1 MLHWI
6 RKKFSQSVYDEQ
18 QNSITLYEC
27 CLKGKLEEARQA
39 LADPNSQHCDWS
51 TLNCPNLSC
60 LKAAAR
66 SNYPELVS
74 LLLSHPRIDVNQRRK
89 GLEVETC
96 HVQILQSAYAA
107 FAWWQCPGIEL
118 RYQDSK
124 ERFARRQD
132 SSSPR
137 LRAGS
142 WRSLETAPGCPRRGR
157 ERQGSVLGPW
167 DFWWT
172 QIELVYTDSNSNHWG
187 TSKSSVLDGC
197 SSRCGPQC

>member
-66 SNYPELVS
+66 SNYPESILELPSFAQESILVAQKACKF
-74 LLLSHPRIDVNQRRK
+74 D
-89 GLEVETC
+89 
-96 HVQILQSAYAA
+96 
-107 FAWWQCPGIEL
+107 
-118 RYQDSK
+118 
-124 ERFARRQD
+124 
-132 SSSPR
+132 
-137 LRAGS
+137 
-142 WRSLETAPGCPRRGR
+142 
-157 ERQGSVLGPW
+157 GP
-167 DFWWT
+167 
-172 QIELVYTDSNSNHWG
+172 
-187 TSKSSVLDGC
+187 
-197 SSRCGPQC
+197 